1 MKLLR
6 PLKLLIAALFLV
18 ASICSFASLNSH
30 SKSVEPGGEYIADEL
45 LVKFAAGTKRE
56 HALETINRLGADRIT
71 EFVDLDWQRIRL
83 PKGVTVGEGI
93 ARFKTT
99 QGVIAAQP
107 NFIYRVQAT
116 PNDPSFPSLVGL
128 KNTGQIGGI
137 PGSDIDAEPA
147 WNITTGSSSVVVAVL
162 DLGVN
167 YTHEDLNA
175 NMWRNPGESGLDGGG
190 ANKATNNV
198 DDDGNGYVDDVF
210 GIDTI
215 NHDSNPI
222 DDGGH
227 GTHVAGTIG
236 AVGNN
241 GIGVVGVSWAIS
253 LMAIKTHN
261 SLGNGSSASVIE
273 GFQYAAM
280 MRQRGINVRVTNS
293 SWGGAPEAPA
303 FDQALKDAIDLAGN
317 AGILNVCAAGNGGGN
332 NNDANP
338 FYPASYDSP
347 SIIAVAA
354 SDQADDRAGF
364 SNYGATSVDIAA
376 PGVGI
381 FSTALNPQNG
391 YQFLSGTS
399 MSAPHVSGTAALMVA
414 HNSLLTRSQLKSIL
428 MSTSEALPASWAT
441 TPIAAGRLNA
451 LRALQGIPTSN
462 PIDLADFFVSQHYQD
477 FLGRGPD
484 PGGQAYWTNQI
495 TSCGSDNL
503 CVHHRRIGVS
513 GSFFVEAEF
522 QETGSFVYRMYKAS
536 FGRVPT
542 FAEFNA
548 DRALVPFGPNLE
560 QTKQAFADSWV
571 MRAAFTT
578 RYPAS
583 QTPEQFVNLL
593 FDTAQLI
600 PFTAERQAEIAAMQS
615 GANPKS
621 RADVVRTVV
630 EISEFKTRE
639 YNPSF
644 VLMQYFGYLRRDPDA
659 GGYNFWL
666 NVINNREPNNYPGMI
681 CSFITSAEY
690 QLRFAPV
697 VSRTNL
703 DCRQ

>member
-1 MKLLR
+1 MKLPR
-6 PLKLLIAALFLV
+6 PLKFLIASLF
-18 ASICSFASLNSH
+18 AASLLFFSGPNSH

-56 HALETINRLGADRIT
+56 NALEAISRLGAERIA
-71 EFVDLDWQRIRL
+71 EFIEVGWQRIRL
-83 PKGVTVGEGI
+83 PRGVTVGQGI
-93 ARFKTT
+93 ARFTT
-99 QGVIAAQP
+99 TPSVVSAQP

-116 PNDPSFPSLVGL
+116 PNDPSFPALVGL
-128 KNTGQIGGI
+128 KNTGQIGGT
-137 PGSDIDAEPA
+137 PGADIDAEPA
-147 WNITTGSSSVVVAVL
+147 WNITTGNSSVVVAVL

-167 YTHEDLNA
+167 YNHEDLNA
-175 NMWRNPGESGLDGGG
+175 NMWRNPGESGLDSGGVS
-190 ANKATNNV
+190 KTTNNI
-198 DDDGNGYVDDVF
+198 DDDGNGYIDDVF

-215 NHDSNPI
+215 NHDSNPM

-241 GIGVVGVSWAIS
+241 GKGVVGVNWAVS
-253 LMAIKTHN
+253 LMAIKTHDAA
-261 SLGNGSSASVIE
+261 GNGSSASVIE
-273 GFQYAAM
+273 AFQYAAM
-280 MRQRGINVRVTNS
+280 MRHRGINLRVTNS

-317 AGILNVCAAGNGGGN
+317 AGMLNVCAAGNGSG

-347 SIIAVAA
+347 SILAVTA
-354 SDQADDRAGF
+354 SDQADERAGF

-399 MSAPHVSGTAALMVA
+399 MAAPHASGTAALMVA
-414 HNSLLTRSQLKSIL
+414 HNNLLTRSQLKSVL
-428 MSTSEALPASWAT
+428 MTTSEALPASWAS

-451 LRALQGIPTSN
+451 VRALQGIPTTN
-462 PIDLADFFVSQHYQD
+462 PIDGADFFVTQHYQD
-477 FLGRGPD
+477 FLNRGPD

-495 TSCGSDNL
+495 TSCGSDSL

-513 GSFFVEAEF
+513 GAFFVEAEF

-536 FGRVPT
+536 LGRVPT
-542 FAEFNA
+542 FAEFNV
-548 DRALVPFGPNLE
+548 DRTLIVFGPNLE
-560 QTKQAFADSWV
+560 QSKQTFANNWV
-571 MRAAFTT
+571 TRTAFTT
-578 RYPAS
+578 RYPAN

-593 FDTAQLI
+593 FDTALLI
-600 PFTAERQAEIAAMQS
+600 PFTAERQSEIAAMQ
-615 GANPKS
+615 NPTNPRS
-621 RADVVRTVV
+621 RADVLRTVV
-630 EISEFKTRE
+630 EINQFKTRE

-644 VLMQYFGYLRRDPDA
+644 VLMQYFGYLRRDPDP
-659 GGYNFWL
+659 GGYAFWVD
-666 NVINNREPNNYPGMI
+666 VINNREPNNYPGMI

-690 QLRFAPV
+690 QVRFAPV
-697 VSRTNL
+697 VSRTNV